1 MRSTST
7 AQAIPRPPRRLELV
21 LLAGVSVSLLGAY
34 APVLA
39 GLIRDWATDANYH
52 HGFLIPVVSAYLLWS
67 RRTAWR
73 NAEATHHAL
82 GLLGLVFAAGLL
94 ILGTAGAEVF
104 TQRIGFL
111 ASLGSLVLLL
121 FGWRRFTLALFP
133 IAFLLLAIPLPYVLY
148 YGLTAPLQALAAKF
162 AVSGLEVLGVP
173 VFAQGNVLHLPET
186 SLEVAE
192 ACSGIRSLYAFLAI
206 GALVAYFTRIPWP
219 GRVLI
224 FALAIPLSVAGN
236 AFRVWGSGLGAYLVG
251 PEVTRGT
258 VHELFGLLVFIVS
271 LGILILIKRGA
282 RSLWSPAA

>member
-1 MRSTST
+1 
-7 AQAIPRPPRRLELV
+7 
-21 LLAGVSVSLLGAY
+21 
-34 APVLA
+34 
-39 GLIRDWATDANYH
+39 
-52 HGFLIPVVSAYLLWS
+52 
-67 RRTAWR
+67 
-73 NAEATHHAL
+73 
-82 GLLGLVFAAGLL
+82 
-94 ILGTAGAEVF
+94 
-104 TQRIGFL
+104 
-111 ASLGSLVLLL
+111 LLL